1 MDRRLEILLVED
13 DVELCNELSQLIYM
27 SDDMLLIG
35 ATNNAYKAIEIIKDK
50 LPDVLLLDLE
60 LSIGCGN
67 GINVLQELRMSPTEK
82 TPYILVVT
90 NNTSNTTYE
99 IVRSLGAD
107 FIISKHQQDFSPKY
121 VLDFLRIAKPTILG
135 SQKSVATKKN
145 SSTETQEQYER
156 RIKQRISY
164 ELNRVGINPKSIG
177 YTYLQDSIRLML
189 EKPRAGICTAIADI
203 YKKSEPSVERAMQNA
218 INRAWKTTDIESLL
232 TNYTAKISSEKG
244 TPTLTEFICY
254 YANKLR
260 NEY

>member
-107 FIISKHQQDFSPKY
+107 FIISKHQQDFSSKY
-121 VLDFLRIAKPTILG
+121 VLDFLLTKQEKVFLIL
-135 SQKSVATKKN
+135 QF
-145 SSTETQEQYER
+145 
-156 RIKQRISY
+156 
-164 ELNRVGINPKSIG
+164 
-177 YTYLQDSIRLML
+177 
-189 EKPRAGICTAIADI
+189 
-203 YKKSEPSVERAMQNA
+203 
-218 INRAWKTTDIESLL
+218 SLAFL
-232 TNYTAKISSEKG
+232 H
-244 TPTLTEFICY
+244 LFFH
-254 YANKLR
+254 LLF
-260 NEY
+260 